1 MDDRIDGDDHLR
13 CPSTMANMKQAL
25 KQLLN
30 ALDRIYEN
38 NEELG
43 DTAVREQM
51 YEAVYKSFIDP
62 QAGYALPEEFGMF
75 SAAANKKVKA
85 ALEKFLAHP
94 QVIVAAKELKTP
106 KERLDAFQDAD
117 VESSE
122 GNIYEEYFGA
132 ADET

>member
-1 MDDRIDGDDHLR
+1 
-13 CPSTMANMKQAL
+13 MKQAL

-51 YEAVYKSFIDP
+51 CEAVHKSFIEP
-62 QAGYALPEEFGMF
+62 EAGYELPDEFGMF
-75 SAAANKKVKA
+75 SNGANKKVKA

-94 QVIVAAKELKTP
+94 QVVAAGKEVATA
-106 KERLDAFQDAD
+106 KERLAAFQDAE
-117 VESSE
+117 VESNE
-122 GNIYEEYFGA
+122 GNIYEEYFGT
-132 ADET
+132 ADE